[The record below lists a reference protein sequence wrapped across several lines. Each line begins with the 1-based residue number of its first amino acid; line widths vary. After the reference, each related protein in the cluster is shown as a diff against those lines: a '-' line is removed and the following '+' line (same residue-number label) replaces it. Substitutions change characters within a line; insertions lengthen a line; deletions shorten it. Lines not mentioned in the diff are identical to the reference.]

1 MSNPAYIWLVDENG
15 SPILGGSLVA
25 GRIGSVELKSV
36 NHNVNIP
43 TDSNT
48 GRLTGT
54 RLHSPITLQKEFDKI
69 TPLLYRALCLGSI
82 LKSATI
88 KMYRILDSGVES
100 EYFNIILDNVKVVGI
115 TPNLYPGG
123 QTGTHFENIL
133 LRYEAITWKCC
144 DGNIIFKDTWN
155 NRAIA

>member
-15 SPILGGSLVA
+15 SPIIGDSLVA

-123 QTGTHFENIL
+123 QPEPTSKIFSYVMKPSPGNAVMAISYLKTHG
-133 LRYEAITWKCC
+133 ITVL
-144 DGNIIFKDTWN
+144 
-155 NRAIA
+155 

>member
-15 SPILGGSLVA
+15 SPIIGDSLVA

-88 KMYRILDSGVES
+88 KNVSHFGFRCRVRIL
-100 EYFNIILDNVKVVGI
+100 
-115 TPNLYPGG
+115 
-123 QTGTHFENIL
+123 
-133 LRYEAITWKCC
+133 
-144 DGNIIFKDTWN
+144 
-155 NRAIA
+155 

>member
-1 MSNPAYIWLVDENG
+1 
-15 SPILGGSLVA
+15 
-25 GRIGSVELKSV
+25 
-36 NHNVNIP
+36 
-43 TDSNT
+43 
-48 GRLTGT
+48 
-54 RLHSPITLQKEFDKI
+54 
-69 TPLLYRALCLGSI
+69 
-82 LKSATI
+82 
-88 KMYRILDSGVES
+88 MYRILDSGVES

>member
-1 MSNPAYIWLVDENG
+1 
-15 SPILGGSLVA
+15 
-25 GRIGSVELKSV
+25 
-36 NHNVNIP
+36 
-43 TDSNT
+43 
-48 GRLTGT
+48 
-54 RLHSPITLQKEFDKI
+54 
-69 TPLLYRALCLGSI
+69 
-82 LKSATI
+82 
-88 KMYRILDSGVES
+88 MYRILDSGVES

-133 LRYEAITWKCC
+133 LRYESITWKCC